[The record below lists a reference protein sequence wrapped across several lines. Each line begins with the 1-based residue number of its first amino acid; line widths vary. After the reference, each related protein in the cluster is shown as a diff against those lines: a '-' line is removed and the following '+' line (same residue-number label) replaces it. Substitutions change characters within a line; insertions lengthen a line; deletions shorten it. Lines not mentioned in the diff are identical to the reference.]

1 MKLIFTVIIAVG
13 LDLLFGDPPGLMH
26 PVVLMGKCI
35 SRMDRSLRKHFPED
49 EDGEYRAGR
58 LMALAMVFG
67 TFCVTRLLIFGI
79 PNTSRN
85 HRMVTPQP

>member
-49 EDGEYRAGR
+49 EDGEFRAGR
-58 LMALAMVFG
+58 LMALAMVSFLRCLP
-67 TFCVTRLLIFGI
+67 FF
-79 PNTSRN
+79 
-85 HRMVTPQP
+85 